1 MSASRTRLTVS
12 VETWP
17 LKTPF
22 HITGHTFVA
31 LNAVVVQLERAGA
44 MGRGE
49 GAGVYYRNDTAQSMV
64 ALIESQRANIEAGI
78 DREGLRR
85 IMPHGGARNA
95 VDCAMWDLEAR
106 LAGKPVW
113 QLAGLQPPKP
123 LVTTFTAGA
132 NPPDKMAEVAM
143 AYHGARAIKLK
154 LTGTAEDAERVR
166 AVRRALPDVWIGVD
180 ANQGFTRASLEAL
193 LPVLISSKVQLIEQ
207 PLPVGR
213 EADLDGL
220 QSPIPIAADESVQY
234 SADIAPLAGRF
245 NVINIKLDKCGG
257 LTEALTMAT
266 IAREHGLDVMVG
278 NMTGTALSTAPALL
292 VGQLCKIVD
301 LDGPVFLR
309 EDRVPGTVYANG
321 TVWCDPAV
329 WGGGA

>member
-1 MSASRTRLTVS
+1 MSASRTRLSVS

-17 LKTPF
+17 LKAPF

-44 MGRGE
+44 VGRGE

-64 ALIESQRANIEAGI
+64 ACIESCRANIEAGT
-78 DREGLRR
+78 DREGLRL
-85 IMPHGGARNA
+85 IMPPGGARNA

-106 LAGKPVW
+106 LSGAPAWK
-113 QLAGLQPPKP
+113 LAGLQPPKP

-132 NPPDKMAEVAM
+132 NSPEKMAEAAL
-143 AYHGARAIKLK
+143 AYRGARAIKLK
-154 LTGTAEDAERVR
+154 LTGAAEDAQRVR
-166 AVRRALPDVWIGVD
+166 AVRRALPDVWLGVD

-193 LPVLISSKVQLIEQ
+193 LPVLISSNVQLIEQ
-207 PLPVGR
+207 PFPVGR

-220 QSPIPIAADESVQY
+220 HSPIPIAADESVQD
-234 SADIAPLAGRF
+234 SADIAPLASRF

-257 LTEALTMAT
+257 LTEALTMAR
-266 IAREHGLDVMVG
+266 IARERGLDVMVG

-292 VGQLCKIVD
+292 LGQLCKIVD

-309 EDRVPGTVYANG
+309 EDRKPGTVYENG
-321 TVWCDPAV
+321 TVWCEPSV